1 LGVGYAVG
9 NTVIVGTTGLLKLP
23 YTYTHSR
30 QFVSLGAAP
39 AGGTLV
45 DTRDAEFSPNF
56 GAKEFIHV
64 AALVVIRTQQNN
76 NHEEDHVLH
85 SVVRFEFIIL

>member
-64 AALVVIRTQQNN
+64 ACSRIGRYQNAT
-76 NHEEDHVLH
+76 EQ
-85 SVVRFEFIIL
+85 